1 MDYSTNPM
9 TRFASCLML
18 LTLLCTVVPGIASG
32 AVNPS
37 PGFEIQSTNPLVND
51 LGFQIMIGSHA
62 ADGNLYIGT
71 RSLIGPGA
79 HHNILMWD
87 GISDFVVSDSTQ
99 YPPPPRLLTDIIR
112 HASDTNLMH
121 ILDGGQ
127 FGPTYTEDGRLCL
140 LNLTTGVITILIDA
154 GGSLWDPMQM
164 DRDPISGN
172 LYIADRG
179 GYDVNHDGEVLS
191 WNGSFLSTV
200 FPNIDARGIHF
211 LDDGT
216 YYLSARIGGLE
227 GVYHVMGSTVLDTV
241 ATGIGLGTLGLLETP
256 GAMPAGLYLDGGT
269 IYWLPDADGDHHA
282 DSVNTVATGAYSF
295 GFTFDSAGH
304 LITSDSELNVVLLR
318 SALTDVPEPDLAPD
332 VLHLH
337 PAAPNPFSRAITI
350 SFELPAPAPVRLAVF
365 DVAGRRVRLLVDG
378 ERHAAGRHSV
388 IWNGRDD
395 AGRAMSS
402 GTYFYRLEA
411 GRWGE
416 TKRMTLVK

>member
-1 MDYSTNPM
+1 
-9 TRFASCLML
+9 
-18 LTLLCTVVPGIASG
+18 
-32 AVNPS
+32 
-37 PGFEIQSTNPLVND
+37 
-51 LGFQIMIGSHA
+51 
-62 ADGNLYIGT
+62 
-71 RSLIGPGA
+71 
-79 HHNILMWD
+79 
-87 GISDFVVSDSTQ
+87 
-99 YPPPPRLLTDIIR
+99 
-112 HASDTNLMH
+112 MH

-140 LNLTTGVITILIDA
+140 LNLTTGVITVLIDA
-154 GGSLWDPMQM
+154 ESSLWDPMQM

-191 WNGSFLSTV
+191 WNGSFLSSV

-227 GVYHVMGSTVLDTV
+227 GVYRVMGSTVLDTV
-241 ATGIGLGTLGLLETP
+241 ATGIGLGTLGLLETS

-269 IYWLPDADGDHHA
+269 IYWLPDTDGDHHA
-282 DSVNTVATGAYSF
+282 DSVNTVATGIYSF

-318 SALTDVPEPDLAPD
+318 STLTGVPESGPARDGF
-332 VLHLH
+332 HLY
-337 PAAPNPFSRAITI
+337 PAAPNPFNPATTI
-350 SFELPAPAPVRLAVF
+350 SFELPAAAPVRLAIY

-378 ERHAAGRHSV
+378 RQHAAGKHSV

-395 AGRAMSS
+395 TGHPMSS

-411 GRWGE
+411 GGWGE